1 MKLANLIEEA
11 FTSGLE
17 QVGLAWWIHIVT
29 AKPDCTYYFGPF
41 MSAKEAEM
49 ARSGYVEDLEAE
61 AAEGIA
67 VHISQCQP
75 KELTIF

>member
-1 MKLANLIEEA
+1 MKLANIIEDA

-17 QVGLAWWIHIVT
+17 QVGLAWWIQIVT
-29 AKPDCTYYFGPF
+29 TNPKCTYYFGPF

-61 AAEGIA
+61 AAEGIS
-67 VHISQCQP
+67 VQIYQCQP